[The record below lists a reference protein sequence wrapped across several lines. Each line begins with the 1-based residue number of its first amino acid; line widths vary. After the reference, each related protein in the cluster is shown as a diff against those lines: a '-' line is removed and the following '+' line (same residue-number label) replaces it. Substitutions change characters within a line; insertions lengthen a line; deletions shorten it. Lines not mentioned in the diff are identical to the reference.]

1 MAAVMSDLT
10 PLFAVLVLLAATL
23 AMVSVWAQRRVE
35 IKVGAV
41 VVAFALMASTYAAM
55 LDLLSRPKPASFER
69 WTSRAAEAT
78 VVGSSL
84 DESRAI
90 YLWLQLDGV
99 PEPRAYALPWDQRVA
114 EQLQAAARTAAE
126 RQSAVRMRLPFE
138 TTLDDREPRFYALP
152 QPAMPPKDAMR
163 PPAQVLVPPGT
174 NA

>member
-1 MAAVMSDLT
+1 MSELT
-10 PLFAVLVLLAATL
+10 PLFAVLAMLAATL
-23 AMVSVWAQRRVE
+23 AMVSVWAPRRLE
-35 IKVGAV
+35 IKVSAV
-41 VVAFALMASTYAAM
+41 VIAFALMATTYAAM
-55 LDLLSRPKPASFER
+55 LDLLSRPKPTSFEW
-69 WTSRAAEAT
+69 WTRRAAEAT
-78 VVGSSL
+78 VVGSSF

-90 YLWLQLDGV
+90 YVWLQLDGV

-152 QPAMPPKDAMR
+152 QPAMPPKDAVR
-163 PPAQVLVPPGT
+163 APAQVVSPPGT

>member
-1 MAAVMSDLT
+1 
-10 PLFAVLVLLAATL
+10 
-23 AMVSVWAQRRVE
+23 
-35 IKVGAV
+35 
-41 VVAFALMASTYAAM
+41 M
-55 LDLLSRPKPASFER
+55 LDLLSRPKPASFEW

>member
-1 MAAVMSDLT
+1 M
-10 PLFAVLVLLAATL
+10 L
-23 AMVSVWAQRRVE
+23 AMVSVWSPRRIE

-41 VVAFALMASTYAAM
+41 VVAFALMATHLCGHAG
-55 LDLLSRPKPASFER
+55 PAQQAQAGELR
-69 WTSRAAEAT
+69 VVASRAAEAT

-90 YLWLQLDGV
+90 YVWLQLDGV

-152 QPAMPPKDAMR
+152 QPAMPPKDATR
-163 PPAQVLVPPGT
+163 PPAQVIVPPGT